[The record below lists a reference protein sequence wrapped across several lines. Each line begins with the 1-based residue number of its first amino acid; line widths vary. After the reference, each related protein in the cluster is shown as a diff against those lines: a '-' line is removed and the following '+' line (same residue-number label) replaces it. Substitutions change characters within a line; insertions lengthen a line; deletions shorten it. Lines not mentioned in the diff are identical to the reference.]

1 MGRKDK
7 AAKALMRRDEVFA
20 DAFNTLFRRAGFS
33 VDARSLIER
42 NPETVVPVGRRHGG
56 WMSRLNDLVNEGIVR
71 RMGDTDCVLLCLEN
85 QSEVALDMPL
95 RNLLSAG
102 ARWEVCR
109 EKQEERNLAEKRLKD
124 NAEFLSGLRHGEL
137 LPPVVVMALYLG
149 KEPWIG
155 PTRLQDMVDVR
166 NPELRAFM
174 ADCPTNVV
182 SLVDLAEDEV
192 WRLNSHLRP
201 LSWLLRTQDDDG
213 EMLMRAREDPLF
225 RDAPSVL
232 YRTFNELTGA
242 DLTVPRQKEHND
254 MCLAIEKMKEKGR
267 REERK
272 KALKALEEEREKSLM
287 ALDEER
293 EKSAKA
299 LEEEREKS
307 LIALDEER
315 EKSSKALEEA
325 SKALGEEREKSSKAL
340 EEASKALG
348 EERKNGICTLI
359 ATCRRLGA
367 SLDMACRQ
375 LMECYHLTQSE
386 ASDYLKE
393 YYV

>member
-7 AAKALMRRDEVFA
+7 AAKALMRRNDVFA
-20 DAFNTLFRRAGFS
+20 DAFNTLFQKAGFT
-33 VDARSLIER
+33 VDAGSLVES
-42 NPETVVPVGRRHGG
+42 NPEIAVPLGRRRQDG
-56 WMSRLNDLVNEGIVR
+56 WLGRMNDLAKEGIVR
-71 RMGDTDCVLLCLEN
+71 RLGGTDCVLMCIEN

-102 ARWEVCR
+102 GRWEVCR
-109 EKQEERNLAEKRLKD
+109 EKQEEGNLAAGRLKGG
-124 NAEFLSGLRHGEL
+124 AEFLSGLRRGEL

-149 KEPWIG
+149 KEPWGG

-174 ADCPTNVV
+174 ADCPSNVV
-182 SLVDLAEDEV
+182 SLVDLQEKTV
-192 WRLNSHLRP
+192 WGMRSPLRP
-201 LSWLLRTQDDDG
+201 LSWLLRTQGDDG
-213 EMLMRAREDPLF
+213 EMLRRAREDPLF

-232 YRTFNELTGA
+232 YRAFNELTGA
-242 DLTVPRQKEHND
+242 DLSVPRQKEHND

-272 KALKALEEEREKSLM
+272 RSLKALE
-287 ALDEER
+287 EER

-299 LEEEREKS
+299 LEEEQEK
-307 LIALDEER
+307 AA
-315 EKSSKALEEA
+315 KALEEEQEKA
-325 SKALGEEREKSSKAL
+325 AKALYD
-340 EEASKALG
+340 
-348 EERKNGICTLI
+348 ERKNGIFNLI
-359 ATCRRLGA
+359 VTCRDLGESLEKACQRL
-367 SLDMACRQ
+367 MRY
-375 LMECYHLTQSE
+375 YHLTQSE